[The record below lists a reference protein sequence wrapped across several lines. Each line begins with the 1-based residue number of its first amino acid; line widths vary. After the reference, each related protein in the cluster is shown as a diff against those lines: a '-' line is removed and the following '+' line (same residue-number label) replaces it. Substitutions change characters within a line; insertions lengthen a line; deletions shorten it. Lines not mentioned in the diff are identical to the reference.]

1 MVYDALNYASQ
12 VKELAAIN
20 YKNKNYSN
28 SQEFLSGLTKNDRL
42 IPVITIVIFF
52 GNSKWDGPLSL
63 HQMLDLEGIP
73 KSLKDKIPD
82 YKIMIISPD
91 LLEKSD
97 LKKMTSTAGY
107 VLGAIK
113 YSKNKKELNCYI
125 EENKDVFEHFP
136 AYAAAVVNEYCKL
149 EVKKEDIR
157 KGEVNMCQAVIE
169 IREEGIEE
177 GIKQGIERMICN
189 ALLNQHSPEEIA
201 EFMGVDLEE
210 VFAIQKKLQKL

>member
-1 MVYDALNYASQ
+1 MS
-12 VKELAAIN
+12 E
-20 YKNKNYSN
+20 
-28 SQEFLSGLTKNDRL
+28 
-42 IPVITIVIFF
+42 
-52 GNSKWDGPLSL
+52 
-63 HQMLDLEGIP
+63 
-73 KSLKDKIPD
+73 
-82 YKIMIISPD
+82 
-91 LLEKSD
+91 LEKSD

-136 AYAAAVVNEYCKL
+136 GYAAAVVNEYCKL
-149 EVKKEDIR
+149 EVKEKDIR
-157 KGEVNMCQAVIE
+157 KGEINMCQAVIE
-169 IREEGIEE
+169 IREE